1 MKHSSHI
8 SLFIFHFS
16 FFIFIFSLFTSSL
29 FFASCSKEEPSI
41 DELLSEQTTPV
52 TFTPL
57 HGKNYVFDYAGSHFV
72 GSDTISA
79 GWNSEIALDLRQGR
93 HRLLWLRE
101 LDGNDDPNFRDGQYI
116 SGVHFDPQKME
127 ITSYET
133 NCACGNL
140 SYASTE
146 VNVTEYLLPTR
157 KLTYQSLTSDIV
169 FDIIDSSPLV
179 STDFQIGYSWAKI
192 GTVSGFPAVRSISLE
207 GKDYIKSETFSKDV
221 YSRELSYDK
230 GLVLR
235 PGDLPAIGVGLW
247 VQNILCPLNG
257 LDDIQLTAEVHD
269 RNGNPIPTTPLPKF
283 SIRRGFATRL
293 RGPLFSGS
301 TSDWEVKM
309 EPFEIE

>member
-1 MKHSSHI
+1 MKTTK
-8 SLFIFHFS
+8 
-16 FFIFIFSLFTSSL
+16 FTS
-29 FFASCSKEEPSI
+29 ASRLAFLAIAIYATLSFTSCNKEEPSI

-57 HGKNYVFDYAGSHFV
+57 HGKNYVFDYAGSHLV
-72 GSDTISA
+72 SSDTISA
-79 GWNSEIALDLRQGR
+79 GWDSEISLDLRQGK
-93 HRLLWLRE
+93 HRLLWFRE
-101 LDGNDDPNFRDGQYI
+101 LDGNNDLNFRDGQYI

-127 ITSYET
+127 ITSYNT
-133 NCACGNL
+133 NCTCGDL

-179 STDFQIGYSWAKI
+179 PTDFQIGYSWAKI

-207 GKDYIKSETFSKDV
+207 GKNYIKSETFSKDV
-221 YSRELSYDK
+221 YSHDCSYDK
-230 GLVLR
+230 DLALR

-269 RNGNPIPTTPLPKF
+269 RDGNHIPTTPLPKF
-283 SIRRGFATRL
+283 SIRRGFTTRL

-309 EPFEIE
+309 EPLGIE